1 MRWRLEFYHQRRGL
15 LAHYSVEAPLPAAA
29 GLAGWDAVL
38 AEHPP
43 GPAPRRP
50 SLLARAERIG
60 GQHSS
65 GWVLYRI
72 ANDNRPASSGIA
84 PMDAVVGSTT

>member
-1 MRWRLEFYHQRRGL
+1 MKWRLQFYNERRGI
-15 LAHYSVEAPLPAAA
+15 LAHYSIEAPLPAAA
-29 GLAGWDAVL
+29 VQLGRQAGL

-43 GPAPRRP
+43 GPAPRRL

-60 GQHSS
+60 GQDDS

-72 ANDNRPASSGIA
+72 GSDVR
-84 PMDAVVGSTT
+84 STT

>member
-29 GLAGWDAVL
+29 GLAGWYAGR
-38 AEHPP
+38 AGQPP

-50 SLLARAERIG
+50 RGPS
-60 GQHSS
+60 
-65 GWVLYRI
+65 
-72 ANDNRPASSGIA
+72 ASE
-84 PMDAVVGSTT
+84 GSTAAAGSCIESRTTTGPHHLASRRWTRL